1 MDFITCVKN
10 LTAER
15 VTVDRICRFSRR
27 AIRHIA
33 SYHANHHGEND
44 GIKLVDKKI
53 SLKMIEKTI
62 KVFKTHRA
70 AIDSDTKFIK
80 EESQRH

>member
-1 MDFITCVKN
+1 MKN

-15 VTVDRICRFSRR
+15 VTVDCIRRFSRR

-53 SLKMIEKTI
+53 SLKMIEKI
-62 KVFKTHRA
+62 KDFKTHFA

>member
-1 MDFITCVKN
+1 MLLLN
-10 LTAER
+10 ER
-15 VTVDRICRFSRR
+15 VPVDRIRRFSRR
-27 AIRHIA
+27 ARRYIA
-33 SYHANHHGEND
+33 AYHANHHGEND

-70 AIDSDTKFIK
+70 AIDSDTNLIK